1 MSYDIS
7 IGNMNRNYTSNVVPL
22 WDAAM
27 PELNLRDMHNMIAS
41 ECENHLLNGI
51 LSMAQ
56 NRHMYESLVRGEGW
70 GDYAGALS
78 VLVELY
84 CNCVDCPDDHV
95 RVHC

>member
-1 MSYDIS
+1 MSYDIHL
-7 IGNMNRNYTSNVVPL
+7 GEMNRNYTSNVVPL

-27 PELNLRDMHNMIAS
+27 PSLNLRDMNGMKGYQ
-41 ECENHLLNGI
+41 CEQQILAGI
-51 LSMAQ
+51 MSLAQ

-84 CNCVDCPDDHV
+84 GNCVAFPDDEI